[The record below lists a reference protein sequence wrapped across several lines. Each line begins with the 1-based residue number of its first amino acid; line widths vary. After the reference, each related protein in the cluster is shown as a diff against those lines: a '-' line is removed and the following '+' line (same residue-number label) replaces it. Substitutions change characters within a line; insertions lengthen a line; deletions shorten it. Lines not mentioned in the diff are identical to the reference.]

1 MDSKVVARS
10 DFSPAPNVFP
20 SPRVLICGSQTRVA
34 EQRKWPLGEK
44 VSHWRGKMV
53 MGQVHSGTWGEFK
66 LDSSGEKEEVG
77 P

>member
-1 MDSKVVARS
+1 M
-10 DFSPAPNVFP
+10 
-20 SPRVLICGSQTRVA
+20 A